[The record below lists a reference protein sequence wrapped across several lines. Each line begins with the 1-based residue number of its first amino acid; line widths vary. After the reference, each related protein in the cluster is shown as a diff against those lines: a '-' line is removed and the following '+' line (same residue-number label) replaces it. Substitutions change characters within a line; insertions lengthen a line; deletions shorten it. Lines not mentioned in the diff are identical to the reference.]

1 VSLRRLAACGAG
13 VLCAALTGGCA
24 GFLQSK
30 ARPEQVYYLRAPAP
44 DSGQPPGNAQPADS
58 TPGEGG
64 DAATASATHGKV
76 TGRAA
81 EGPNPR
87 VGASLRVAHP
97 LASPGLDS
105 SHIML
110 VQADH
115 RMNFFAG
122 ARWPGPIADVVEA
135 LAVETLRGSGEWS
148 SVEDSTSPFPSDYL
162 LHIAVRRFEA
172 DYTASGTAPE
182 VHVAID
188 CIIGRREG
196 RDVTATF
203 VATGTARAAANRLSD
218 VVSAFEQALDTA
230 LTALS
235 QQAAQAVR
243 AARGAAQNA
252 ERPAPSISRASQ

>member
-1 VSLRRLAACGAG
+1 VSVRRLAACGVG

-30 ARPEQVYYLRAPAP
+30 ARPEQVYYLRAPSP

-58 TPGEGG
+58 APGEGG
-64 DAATASATHGKV
+64 DAATASATHAEV
-76 TGRAA
+76 SGRAA
-81 EGPNPR
+81 EGPNRR

-97 LASPGLDS
+97 LAGPGLDS
-105 SHIML
+105 PHIML

-122 ARWPGPIADVVEA
+122 ARWPVPIADIVEA
-135 LAVETLRGSGEWS
+135 LAVETLRDSGEWS

-172 DYTASGTAPE
+172 DYTASPTAPE

-196 RDVTATF
+196 REVTATF
-203 VATGTARAAANRLSD
+203 VATGTARAAANRLSE

>member
-1 VSLRRLAACGAG
+1 VSVRRLVACGVG
-13 VLCAALTGGCA
+13 VLCAALTGGCS

-30 ARPEQVYYLRAPAP
+30 AGPEQIYYLRAPSA
-44 DSGQPPGNAQPADS
+44 DSGQPPGNAQPAGS
-58 TPGEGG
+58 APGVGG
-64 DAATASATHGKV
+64 DAAAASATHEEV
-76 TGRAA
+76 AGRAA
-81 EGPNPR
+81 DGPNRR
-87 VGASLRVAHP
+87 VGASLRVGHTRAG
-97 LASPGLDS
+97 PGLDS

-122 ARWPGPIADVVEA
+122 SRWPGPTADIVEA

-148 SVEDSTSPFPSDYL
+148 SVEDSRSPFPSDYL
-162 LHIAVRRFEA
+162 LQVAVRRFEA
-172 DYTASGTAPE
+172 DYTASGTTPE
-182 VHVAID
+182 VHVALD
-188 CIIGRREG
+188 CILGRREG
-196 RDVTATF
+196 RDVLATF
-203 VATGTARAAANRLSD
+203 VASGTARAAANRLSD
-218 VVSAFEQALDTA
+218 VVAAFEQAVGTA

>member
-1 VSLRRLAACGAG
+1 VSRGRLAAQLVG

-24 GFLQSK
+24 GFLKSTL
-30 ARPEQVYYLRAPAP
+30 RPEQVYYLRAPST
-44 DSGQPPGNAQPADS
+44 DIAQPAAAA
-58 TPGEGG
+58 PGDGGEAAAPSGMREGG
-64 DAATASATHGKV
+64 ARVVADGS
-76 TGRAA
+76 
-81 EGPNPR
+81 PR
-87 VGASLRVAHP
+87 PLGASLRIAHP
-97 LASPGLDS
+97 AAAPGLDS

-122 ARWPGPIADVVEA
+122 SRWPGPVADLIEA

-162 LHIAVRRFEA
+162 LQVTVRRFEA
-172 DYTASGTAPE
+172 DYTAPGGAPQVQVLLE
-182 VHVAID
+182 

-196 RDVTATF
+196 RDVIATF
-203 VATGTARAAANRLSD
+203 VASGSARAAANRLSN
-218 VVSAFEQALDTA
+218 VVSAFEQAADTA

-243 AARGAAQNA
+243 TARSAARAQD
-252 ERPAPSISRASQ
+252 

>member
-13 VLCAALTGGCA
+13 VLCAALTGGCS

-30 ARPEQVYYLRAPAP
+30 ARPEQVYYLRAPSP
-44 DSGQPPGNAQPADS
+44 DSGQPADS
-58 TPGEGG
+58 APGEGG
-64 DAATASATHGKV
+64 DAATASATHAEV
-76 TGRAA
+76 TGPAA
-81 EGPNPR
+81 QGPSRR

-97 LASPGLDS
+97 LAGPGLDS
-105 SHIML
+105 PHIML
-110 VQADH
+110 VQAEH

-122 ARWPGPIADVVEA
+122 ARWPAPIADIVEA

-148 SVEDSTSPFPSDYL
+148 SVEDSASPFPSDYL

-196 RDVTATF
+196 REVTATF
-203 VATGTARAAANRLSD
+203 VATGTARAAANRLSE